1 LIDDAADDHG
11 FRTHPMSDFTMSRF
25 TSTSPAAGSAGMGR
39 RFAVLRTA
47 LRTYLTRQA
56 LPELTAR
63 QALPELTV
71 RELADI
77 GVSSAAALAEAARL
91 PWDTSTGPRRYQSGV
106 INAIQSAWQRARTRR
121 LLSRLQAR
129 ELRDFGVSP
138 SDAQM
143 EATKPFW
150 RS

>member
-1 LIDDAADDHG
+1 
-11 FRTHPMSDFTMSRF
+11 MSDFTMSRF
-25 TSTSPAAGSAGMGR
+25 TSTSPASGRAGTGSAAGGAGMGR
-39 RFAVLRTA
+39 RFAVLRTV
-47 LRTYLTRQA
+47 LRTYHT
-56 LPELTAR
+56 R

-71 RELADI
+71 RELTDI
-77 GVSSAAALAEAARL
+77 GLSPAAALAEAARL
-91 PWDTSTGPRRYQSGV
+91 PWDTTPAPRRHPSGV
-106 INAIQSAWQRARTRR
+106 IDAIQSAWQRARTRR